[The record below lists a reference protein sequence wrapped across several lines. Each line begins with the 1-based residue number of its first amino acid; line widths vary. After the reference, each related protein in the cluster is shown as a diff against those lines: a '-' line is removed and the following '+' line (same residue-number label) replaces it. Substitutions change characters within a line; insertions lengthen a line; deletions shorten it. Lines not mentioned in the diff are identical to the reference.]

1 MTEKDIQKINNTINQ
16 YCLVIGTQVE
26 KDFKNI
32 FSKNKK
38 CYLISVGRVF
48 EGVDSIYKEFVIDL
62 IQQFYTKIELI
73 KDEEPKINFID
84 KEQAVIIFKYHTDCL
99 LRESGEKF
107 GINGVETQVLIKED
121 GNWKI
126 VHIHYSKV

>member
-1 MTEKDIQKINNTINQ
+1 MTEKDIQEINNVINQ
-16 YCLVIGTQVE
+16 YWLAIGSQIE

-62 IQQFYTKIELI
+62 IQKFYTKIELI

-84 KEQAVIIFKYHTDCL
+84 NENAVIIFKYHTDCI
-99 LRESGEKF
+99 LRENGEKF

-121 GNWKI
+121 GNWRI